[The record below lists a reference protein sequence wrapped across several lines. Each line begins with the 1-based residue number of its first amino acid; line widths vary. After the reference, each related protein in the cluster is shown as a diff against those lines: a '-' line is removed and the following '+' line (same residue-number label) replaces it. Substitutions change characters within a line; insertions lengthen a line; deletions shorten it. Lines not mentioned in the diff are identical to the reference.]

1 MKHTVTKLADLPLIR
16 ATAPA
21 ATHDRQTSITTGTAP
36 TSVPNSIAGG
46 NVFKPVQRLDIAVAA
61 SFTVSAIVAAIVT
74 KRLTILMIGAAVVSC
89 SLVGIRIL
97 LEAMVERIANDSYDS
112 GKGAER
118 RAIVRDLAEYVKSRS
133 AG

>member
-1 MKHTVTKLADLPLIR
+1 MQHAVTKLACLPLIR
-16 ATAPA
+16 STAPA
-21 ATHDRQTSITTGTAP
+21 VTHGRQTKHHDRDGAH
-36 TSVPNSIAGG
+36 SVPNFIAGG
-46 NVFKPVQRLDIAVAA
+46 NVFNPVQRMDVLVAA
-61 SFTVSAIVAAIVT
+61 TLTVSAIVAAVVT
-74 KRLTILMIGAAVVSC
+74 KRLTILMIGAAVVAC

-118 RAIVRDLAEYVKSRS
+118 QAIVRDLAEYVRSRS